1 MDVNKTKIFVVDGND
16 APKNSTEAYSKE
28 SFVEYKA
35 KTEKINALEESKAL
49 KNINPNAS
57 YFPSFYSREIKRN
70 NISFILWNVYAIIL
84 IGLILTASLLT
95 IKSSDKQTLWLIIV
109 YIIPVLIFIP
119 LYVSKLL
126 FWSSLRNEAKTI
138 NFKDQKVVSINITK
152 LYKRLKVTYINANW
166 FCSLAYIYSFA
177 GVIIL
182 VIVCWGMKTIG
193 GIDIAAPWSSNWQ
206 VNPFKFVLTPT
217 KEGAPFFIS
226 FLVFVAI
233 FVISALVHATS
244 ITTAMVRVNR
254 IENFYNSFIVLPE
267 ELEAYKKKVNK
278 RDLICF
284 CVALLIIGLIIYFS
298 YKNAKKNRQTVVV
311 NQ

>member
-16 APKNSTEAYSKE
+16 TPNNSNESYAKE

-57 YFPSFYSREIKRN
+57 YFPSFYSKEIKRS
-70 NISFILWNVYAIIL
+70 NISFILWNIYAVVL
-84 IGLILTASLLT
+84 LALVVTASCLT
-95 IKSSDKQTLWLIIV
+95 IKKSDKETLWLIVV
-109 YIIPVLIFIP
+109 YIIPALIFIP

-126 FWSSLRNEAKTI
+126 FWSSMRNEAKTI

-152 LYKRLKVTYINANW
+152 LYKKLKVTYINANW

-177 GVIIL
+177 GVIVL
-182 VIVCWGMKTIG
+182 VIVCWGIKSINGMSIN
-193 GIDIAAPWSSNWQ
+193 APWSSWAQ
-206 VNPFKFVLTPT
+206 NPFRFVLTPVS
-217 KEGAPFFIS
+217 GAIPYFIA
-226 FLVFVAI
+226 FLVFATI

-267 ELEAYKKKVNK
+267 ELETYKKKVNK

-284 CVALLIIGLIIYFS
+284 CVALLILGLIIYFA

-311 NQ
+311 QQ

>member
-1 MDVNKTKIFVVDGND
+1 MDVNKTKIFVVDGNET
-16 APKNSTEAYSKE
+16 PNNSTEAYAKE

-70 NISFILWNVYAIIL
+70 NISFILWNIYAVVL

-95 IKSSDKQTLWLIIV
+95 IKPSDNQTLWLLIV

-177 GVIIL
+177 GVIVL
-182 VIVCWGMKTIG
+182 VIVCWGVKSIN
-193 GIDIAAPWSSNWQ
+193 GINIEAPWSSWN
-206 VNPFKFVLTPT
+206 VNPFRFVLTPVQ
-217 KEGAPFFIS
+217 GAIPYFIS
-226 FLVFVAI
+226 FLVFTAI
-233 FVISALVHATS
+233 FVIAALVHATS

>member
-1 MDVNKTKIFVVDGND
+1 MDVNKTKIFVVDGDN
-16 APKNSTEAYSKE
+16 NSNNTKEVHAKE

-35 KTEKINALEESKAL
+35 KTEKIKALEESKTL

-57 YFPSFYSREIKRN
+57 YFPSFYSKEIKRN
-70 NISFILWNVYAIIL
+70 NISFILWNIYAIVL
-84 IGLILTASLLT
+84 VGLILTASFLT
-95 IKSSDKQTLWLIIV
+95 IKNNDKKTIWLIVV
-109 YIIPVLIFIP
+109 YIIPALVFIP

-126 FWSSLRNEAKTI
+126 FWSSMRSEAKTI

-152 LYKRLKVTYINANW
+152 LYKKLKVTYINANW

-182 VIVCWGMKTIG
+182 VIVCWGLKSIQNMPIN
-193 GIDIAAPWSSNWQ
+193 APWSSWAT
-206 VNPFKFVLTPT
+206 NPFKFVLTPVS
-217 KEGAPFFIS
+217 GAIPYFVA
-226 FLVFVAI
+226 FLVFATI

-267 ELEAYKKKVNK
+267 ELETYKKKVNK

-284 CVALLIIGLIIYFS
+284 CVALVIFGLIIYFA
-298 YKNAKKNRQTVVV
+298 YKNAKKNRQTVIV
-311 NQ
+311 QQ